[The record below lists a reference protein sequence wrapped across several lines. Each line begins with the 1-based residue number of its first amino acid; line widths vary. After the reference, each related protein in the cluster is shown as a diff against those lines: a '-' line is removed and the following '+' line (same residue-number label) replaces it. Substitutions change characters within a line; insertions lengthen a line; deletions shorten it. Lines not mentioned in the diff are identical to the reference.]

1 MKKNVL
7 IIIAFFIITNC
18 TLNKVIKHHGVH
30 FLEKKQSKLNVNT
43 TNKKDIIK
51 LLGPPS
57 TSSTFDTDLWIYIER
72 NTSSSRL
79 SKLGKKKLLVNNV
92 LVLEMNNQGIL
103 VEKIFLNKTDMN
115 KIEFSKDSIEM
126 SVLKRSFVYD
136 FLSSVRQKINDP
148 LNKRGS
154 GTTP

>member
-1 MKKNVL
+1 MKKNIL
-7 IIIAFFIITNC
+7 IIITFFIITNC

-43 TNKKDIIK
+43 ANKNDIIK

-103 VEKIFLNKTDMN
+103 VEKIFLNKADMN

-126 SVLKRSFVYD
+126 SVLKKSFVYD
-136 FLSSVRQKINDP
+136 FLSSIRQKVNDP

>member
-1 MKKNVL
+1 M
-7 IIIAFFIITNC
+7 
-18 TLNKVIKHHGVH
+18 
-30 FLEKKQSKLNVNT
+30 EKKQSKLNVNT
-43 TNKKDIIK
+43 ANKNDIIK

-57 TSSTFDTDLWIYIER
+57 TSSTFNTDLWIYIER

-103 VEKIFLNKTDMN
+103 VEKIFLNKADMN

-126 SVLKRSFVYD
+126 SILKRSFVYD
-136 FLSSVRQKINDP
+136 FLSSIRQKVNDP

-154 GTTP
+154 NTTPKN